1 MRMEDLDR
9 EREQPGAADNILA
22 TLERFGFEWSEPV
35 MRQSQRTEAYR
46 EVFARLHTAGLVYA
60 CGCTRRE
67 IGGPRYPGTC
77 AQGLATGKS
86 ARAWRVRTPAADIE
100 FIDRLQGPQA
110 QNLEETSGDFVV
122 QRADG
127 LFAYQLA
134 VVVDDAA
141 QGITDIVRGAD
152 LLEETPRQIYLQQLL
167 GMTTPRYLHVPV
179 ARDGAGVKLSKQTRA
194 PALDPTKASAQ
205 LVGALRFLGQN
216 PPAELELISPA
227 EIWKWAMQHWHSA
240 TIPAVLA
247 SSQPGA

>member
-1 MRMEDLDR
+1 MEDLDR

-46 EVFARLHTAGLVYA
+46 EAFARLQAAGLVYP
-60 CGCTRRE
+60 CGCTRKE

-77 AQGLATGKS
+77 AWGLPFGKT
-86 ARAWRVRTPAADIE
+86 ARAWRVRTTSAAIA
-100 FIDRLQGPQA
+100 FVDRLQGA
-110 QNLEETSGDFVV
+110 QSQNVEETSGDFVV
-122 QRADG
+122 LRADG

-167 GMTTPRYLHVPV
+167 GLPTPLYLHVPV
-179 ARDGAGVKLSKQTRA
+179 ATDAAGAKLSKQTRA
-194 PALDPTKASAQ
+194 PALDAMKASAQ
-205 LVGALRFLGQN
+205 IVDALRFLGQN
-216 PPAELELISPA
+216 PPVELEFVSPA
-227 EIWKWAMQHWHSA
+227 EIWKWAMQHWH
-240 TIPAVLA
+240 TTEIPAGLA
-247 SSQPGA
+247 SFRPGA